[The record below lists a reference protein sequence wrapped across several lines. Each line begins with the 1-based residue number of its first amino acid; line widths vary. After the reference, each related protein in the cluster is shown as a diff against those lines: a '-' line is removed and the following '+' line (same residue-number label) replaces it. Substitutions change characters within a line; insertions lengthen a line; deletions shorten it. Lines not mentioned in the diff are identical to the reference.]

1 MYILVHICSFYNI
14 TKQFLQK
21 NRFITFPAIMDISK
35 TCLLYTSSITIS
47 KNDFKDGKCIK
58 QLYTPKVLGMLDESL
73 PTLKCKFRLSKENSK
88 TISIDPATGIIARDV
103 YKRQSV
109 Y

>member
-35 TCLLYTSSITIS
+35 TY
-47 KNDFKDGKCIK
+47 
-58 QLYTPKVLGMLDESL
+58 E
-73 PTLKCKFRLSKENSK
+73 E
-88 TISIDPATGIIARDV
+88 
-103 YKRQSV
+103 
-109 Y
+109 